1 VSADQYE
8 LRRLRREQRRRRIRR
23 RRLSVLGLLACA
35 LGAGIWALGFRGG
48 SSSPV
53 PAPGQAPGS
62 RVVAKTVR
70 VVQRSVPAELRG
82 IHVTEPLA
90 SLPGRL
96 EEYLS
101 LPGLNALELDVKDET
116 GQIGFVRGAPK
127 LARAIGAARPYYNA
141 KHAVELAH
149 RHGVYLIGR
158 IVSFQDPILSA
169 ARPDLAVKTPGGSV
183 WKTRAGLGWLDP
195 GNRGAWDYDLAVAE
209 AAAKAGFDEIQLDYV
224 RFPSDGDLTLMRF
237 AAESGEA
244 KTWTIARYVHF
255 MSTRLHK
262 LNVRVS
268 IDLFGLSASRE
279 LGVGQKPA
287 RLARYVD
294 AVSPMV
300 YPSHYTPGELGIA
313 DPNGSPG
320 PTVSASLSDFRR
332 ALRGTHA
339 RLVPWLQDFSLG
351 RTYRA
356 ADVQDQ
362 IQAAR
367 YWHSAG
373 FLLWNARGIY
383 TPGILAAT

>member
-1 VSADQYE
+1 
-8 LRRLRREQRRRRIRR
+8 L
-23 RRLSVLGLLACA
+23 
-35 LGAGIWALGFRGG
+35 
-48 SSSPV
+48 PV
-53 PAPGQAPGS
+53 
-62 RVVAKTVR
+62 
-70 VVQRSVPAELRG
+70 ELRG

-96 EEYLS
+96 EEYLR
-101 LPGLNALELDVKDET
+101 LPGLNALEVDVKDEG

-141 KHAVELAH
+141 RHVAALAH
-149 RHGVYLIGR
+149 KHGIYLIGR
-158 IVSFQDPILSA
+158 VVSFQDPILSA
-169 ARPDLAVKTPGGSV
+169 ARPDLAVRTPDGSV

-195 GNRGAWDYDLAVAE
+195 ANRGAWNYDLAVAE

-224 RFPSDGDLTLMRF
+224 RFPSDGDLALMRF
-237 AAESGEA
+237 PAQVGEA

-255 MSTRLHK
+255 MSTRLHR

-268 IDLFGLSASRE
+268 IDVFGLSASRE
-279 LGVGQKPA
+279 LGVGQRPA

-300 YPSHYTPGELGIA
+300 YPSHYTPGELGID

-351 RTYRA
+351 RSYSA
-356 ADVQDQ
+356 ADVQAQ

-373 FLLWNARGIY
+373 FLLWNPFGLY
-383 TPGILAAT
+383 TDGILAAA

>member
-1 VSADQYE
+1 VRAS
-8 LRRLRREQRRRRIRR
+8 
-23 RRLSVLGLLACA
+23 
-35 LGAGIWALGFRGG
+35 
-48 SSSPV
+48 
-53 PAPGQAPGS
+53 GQAPKTKP
-62 RVVAKTVR
+62 VAKPVK
-70 VVQRSVPAELRG
+70 VVQRSLPAEVRG
-82 IHVTEPLA
+82 VHVTGPLA

-96 EEYLS
+96 EAYLRV
-101 LPGLNALELDVKDET
+101 PGLNTLEVDVKDES
-116 GQIGFVRGAPK
+116 GQIGFVSGAPK
-127 LARAIGAARPYYNA
+127 LARAIGAAQPYYNA
-141 KHAVELAH
+141 KEVARLAH
-149 RHGVYLIGR
+149 KHGVYLIGR
-158 IVSFQDPILSA
+158 VVSFQDPILSA
-169 ARPDLAVKTPGGSV
+169 ARPDLAVKTPDGSV

-195 GNRGAWDYDLAVAE
+195 GNRGAWEYDLAVAA

-237 AAESGEA
+237 PSEVGEA

-255 MSTRLHK
+255 MSARLHK

-268 IDLFGLSASRE
+268 IDVFGLAASHE

-300 YPSHYTPGELGIA
+300 YPSHYRPGELGIT

-320 PTVSASLSDFRR
+320 PTVAASLSDFRR
-332 ALRGTHA
+332 ALRGTRA

-351 RTYRA
+351 RTYSA
-356 ADVQDQ
+356 ADVLAQ

-373 FLLWNARGIY
+373 FLLWNGRGIY
-383 TPGILAAT
+383 TPGILAAA